1 MRKLKKTMAILSAA
15 AIAAAGL
22 AGCGGKNGGKAGE
35 RVTLRVEIFE
45 RGDVPA
51 GAGSITDNALTKWIQ
66 TEFGDKNNIDV
77 EFVSVPRAQESQ
89 QLNVLMA
96 AGEAPDLV
104 VSYVRNAFI
113 NFYEQGGLTDLTEY
127 VKDAPNLQKFL
138 GEDVLSYGRKGGV
151 QYVIPSKRV
160 IVGRTAQL
168 IRQDWLD
175 EVGMDAPTTT
185 DELYEVLKAFKKNDP
200 DCIPWGISLHAPH
213 FQDLVL
219 NFVDFDSISESERWT
234 IPTPMLP
241 GFKDGLKFMNKLY
254 NEGLISP
261 DFALD
266 KDRKQM
272 EADFSSGKVGFIN
285 DDLGRP
291 IQTSGYGTVLLKN
304 NDKAKL
310 TAVDTFTDK
319 KGLHSKQ
326 IYEPVGLYIAVPK
339 TCAHPEAAIKYLD
352 WMAQPEVMRTLQF
365 GWEGQNYTVGEDG
378 LPEVIDT
385 DEAKKTHWYNLG
397 FDTALVVNGKY
408 VDNDEQTITF
418 NAKSCGDTAQLYVDC
433 YENSVRDGW
442 VQYLLPPTEESNRY
456 GAGLTE
462 KYTEILVK
470 SITAPE
476 KDFDSVFDGLLAE
489 YKSIG
494 GDILAEA
501 NARAYEESAE

>member
-1 MRKLKKTMAILSAA
+1 MNKIKRLMVLISVVAM
-15 AIAAAGL
+15 AAAGVG
-22 AGCGGKNGGKAGE
+22 GCASKETDSGKRTSLK
-35 RVTLRVEIFE
+35 VEFFE

-77 EFVSVPRAQESQ
+77 EFISVPRAQESQ

-96 AGEAPDLV
+96 AGEAPDIV
-104 VSYVRNAFI
+104 VSYDRNIFL

-127 VKDAPNLQKFL
+127 VKDAPNLKKFL
-138 GEDVLSYGRKGGV
+138 GEDVLSYGQKGGV

-175 EVGMDAPTTT
+175 AVGMEAPATTE
-185 DELYEVLKAFKKNDP
+185 ELYKVLKAFKENDP

-213 FQDLVL
+213 FLDLVYG
-219 NFVDFDSISESERWT
+219 FVDFNSLSESERWT
-234 IPTPMLP
+234 IPVPMLP

-254 NEGLISP
+254 NEGLLSP

-272 EADFSSGKVGFIN
+272 EADFSSGKVGFVN

-291 IQTSGYGTVLLKN
+291 IQTTGYGSVLLKN
-304 NDKAKL
+304 DPDAKL
-310 TAVDTFTDK
+310 ISVDTFTDK
-319 KGLHSKQ
+319 NGAHSKQ

-339 TCAHPEAAIKYLD
+339 TCKNPEAAVKYLD
-352 WMAQPEVMRTLQF
+352 WMSQPEIMKTLQF
-365 GWEGQNYTVGEDG
+365 GWEGQNYTIGEDG
-378 LPEVIDT
+378 FPVVIDT
-385 DEAKKTHWYNLG
+385 SESNKTHWYNLG

-408 VDNDEQTITF
+408 VSNDDKTIEF
-418 NAKSCGDTAQLYVDC
+418 NAKSCGDEADLYLSC

-442 VQYLLPPTEESNRY
+442 MQVVLPPTDEGKKY
-456 GAGLTE
+456 GTGLSE

-470 SITAPE
+470 SITASE
-476 KDFDSVFDGLLAE
+476 DEFDSVFDGLLAE

-494 GDILAEA
+494 GDTMVEA
-501 NARAYEESAE
+501 NARAYAEMIGK